1 MEEEYDTFHAPLS
14 RPSPPPGGGAKK
26 LHAGNL
32 QKLEMLTS
40 STEAWM
46 NKLHSTI

>member
-1 MEEEYDTFHAPLS
+1 MTLFMLHSPGL
-14 RPSPPPGGGAKK
+14 PPPRGGGAKK